1 MLTIKLTAD
10 EINAIDLSPLSQY
23 IDWSKNSK
31 YFNLNAGQEHYKLL
45 ALLSKKLTCTKLVDI
60 GHYHGF
66 SSVAMSY
73 SEDKVID
80 SYDIFNWL
88 PDDGSLTSENLDNVN
103 LHIEDYL
110 EDIQSMMKDTDLI
123 MIDIDHTGV
132 TERLIM
138 EQLEKNNY
146 KGLVFLDDIN
156 LNEEMRKF
164 WADIKL
170 KKIDITPV
178 GHWSGSGIVIFD
190 PSRFDV
196 TMETPDV

>member
-1 MLTIKLTAD
+1 MLTINLTAE
-10 EINAIDLSPLSQY
+10 EINEIDLSPLAQY
-23 IDWSKNSK
+23 INWSKNNK

-45 ALLSKKLTCTKLVDI
+45 ALLSKKLKCKKFVDI

-66 SSVAMSY
+66 SSVAMSF
-73 SEDKVID
+73 SGDKVIE

-88 PDDGSLTSENLDNVN
+88 PDDGSMTSENLDNIN

-110 EDIQSMMKDTDLI
+110 EDIPKMMKDTDFI

-138 EQLEKNNY
+138 EQLEKNKY
-146 KGLVFLDDIN
+146 KGIVFLDDIN

-170 KKIDITPV
+170 KKIDVTPL

-190 PSRFDV
+190 PSRFDI
-196 TMETPDV
+196 TIETPDV

>member
-1 MLTIKLTAD
+1 MLNINLTAE
-10 EINAIDLSPLSQY
+10 EINAIDLSSLNQY
-23 IDWSKNSK
+23 IEWSKNSK
-31 YFNLNAGQEHYKLL
+31 YFNLDAGQEHYKLL
-45 ALLSKKLTCTKLVDI
+45 ALLSKKLGCKRLVDI

-66 SSVAMSY
+66 SSVALSF
-73 SEDKVID
+73 SDDKVID

-88 PDDGSLTSENLDNVN
+88 PDDGSMTSENLDNVN
-103 LHIEDYL
+103 LYVEDYL
-110 EDIQSMMKDTDLI
+110 DDIPKLMKDTDLI

-146 KGLVFLDDIN
+146 KGMVFLDDIN
-156 LNEEMRKF
+156 LNEEMKKF

-170 KKIDITPV
+170 KKIDVTPI

-196 TMETPDV
+196 TIKRPDE

>member
-45 ALLSKKLTCTKLVDI
+45 ALLSKKLTCKKLVDI

-123 MIDIDHTGV
+123 MVDIDHTGV

-146 KGLVFLDDIN
+146 KGLVLFDDIN